1 MGLVYNRGTTTKR
14 KDNMKKVAR
23 TPEQIELQEWKKKLR
38 KQKDRKQKRV
48 KLNIKKSSKNY
59 IKDPIKYV
67 YVDMN
72 KPRLWYA
79 YLLLLEN
86 DKYYIGITGN
96 VKRRFETH
104 SRGKGAQ
111 WTAKHKPVSILEV
124 RTLGV
129 MTMSEAAMLEDEMYR
144 EFLPV
149 YGMKL
154 RGGSF
159 CSVSLKPTKK

>member
-14 KDNMKKVAR
+14 KDNMKK
-23 TPEQIELQEWKKKLR
+23 QDKFDDIS
-38 KQKDRKQKRV
+38 
-48 KLNIKKSSKNY
+48 NIQ
-59 IKDPIKYV
+59 
-67 YVDMN
+67 
-72 KPRLWYA
+72 LYA